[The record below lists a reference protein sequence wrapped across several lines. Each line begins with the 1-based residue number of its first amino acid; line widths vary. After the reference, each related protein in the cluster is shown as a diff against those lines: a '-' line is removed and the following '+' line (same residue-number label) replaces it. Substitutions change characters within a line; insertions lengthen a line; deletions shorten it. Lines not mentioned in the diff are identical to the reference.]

1 MEKTRKKVSFY
12 TLGCKLNFTETS
24 TIARS
29 FPEDQYEVVKPGA
42 KADIYVINTCS
53 VTDIA
58 DRKCRQAIRK
68 FNHQSPDAVIA
79 VLGCYAQLNPDEIS
93 SIPGVDIVLGT
104 NEKYNLAS
112 FLSDARKRE
121 LPEIHSCDLSGNDHY
136 FPSFSSGDR
145 TRSFLKVQDG
155 CDYKCS
161 YCTIP
166 FARGKS
172 RNQDIASIVKEAE
185 LIARNGTKEIV
196 LTGVNIGDFGKTT
209 GESFVSLLREL
220 TAVEGIDRYRISSIE
235 PNLLTD
241 EIIELAAGS
250 RKILPHFH
258 IPLQSGSD
266 KVLGLMRRRYKR
278 QQFEDRIMKI
288 RNLMPVAGIG
298 ADVIVGFPGESDDDF
313 SDTYNFLE
321 NMPLSY
327 LHVFNFSERP
337 GTPAQTMSGK
347 VPFKVREERSRK
359 LIRLS
364 EEKHTK
370 FSIINTGAT
379 AEVLFEHTR
388 SEGMI
393 SGFTENY
400 LRTELPWDP
409 GLAGAIRRVRLTGIS
424 GSGRMTSELIN

>member
-1 MEKTRKKVSFY
+1 M
-12 TLGCKLNFTETS
+12 
-24 TIARS
+24 
-29 FPEDQYEVVKPGA
+29 
-42 KADIYVINTCS
+42 
-53 VTDIA
+53 
-58 DRKCRQAIRK
+58 
-68 FNHQSPDAVIA
+68 
-79 VLGCYAQLNPDEIS
+79 
-93 SIPGVDIVLGT
+93 
-104 NEKYNLAS
+104 
-112 FLSDARKRE
+112 
-121 LPEIHSCDLSGNDHY
+121 
-136 FPSFSSGDR
+136 
-145 TRSFLKVQDG
+145 QDG

-337 GTPAQTMSGK
+337 GTPAQNMKGK

-370 FSIINTGAT
+370 FSIINTGAS